1 MGIDR
6 TEDLRAFGEVFRK
19 HDTCKKV
26 KGRSKITS
34 IDGRYTW
41 RDEISLQQLRIKGTA
56 FLHDNHLNHFKNP
69 VPNSVLLCNE
79 DPNNI
84 ATDSQDDYTQ
94 QSIEETKESIAL
106 LGEDD
111 DVEDC
116 VYNSD
121 DDDDGDDDD
130 DELVVDNNSSSS
142 SATNY

>member
-1 MGIDR
+1 MTIERRIFDITSQKQHQLFLDR
-6 TEDLRAFGEVFRK
+6 TGVDL
-19 HDTCKKV
+19 
-26 KGRSKITS
+26 
-34 IDGRYTW
+34 
-41 RDEISLQQLRIKGTA
+41 
-56 FLHDNHLNHFKNP
+56 HLP
-69 VPNSVLLCNE
+69 
-79 DPNNI
+79 
-84 ATDSQDDYTQ
+84 DSQDDYTQ